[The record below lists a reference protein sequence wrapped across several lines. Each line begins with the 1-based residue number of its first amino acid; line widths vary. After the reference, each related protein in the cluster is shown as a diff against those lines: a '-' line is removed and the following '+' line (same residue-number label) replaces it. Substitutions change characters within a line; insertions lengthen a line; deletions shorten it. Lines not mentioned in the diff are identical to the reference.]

1 MECLVVM
8 ECIYNSDAHKSPA
21 LLCFVASKSFGQW
34 LFEKVKQSNRSD
46 TQTDNDS
53 E

>member
-8 ECIYNSDAHKSPA
+8 ECIYNGDARKSPD

-34 LFEKVKQSNRSD
+34 LFEKVKQSNKSD
-46 TQTDNDS
+46 TETDNDS